1 MSFTTSDLVVETVEK
16 DGVRRVCTGSPGDS
30 LNGLTDALRR
40 NGNLA

>member
-1 MSFTTSDLVVETVEK
+1 MSFTTSDLVVETGGE
-16 DGVRRVCTGSPGDS
+16 GRRASCVYGLPGDS